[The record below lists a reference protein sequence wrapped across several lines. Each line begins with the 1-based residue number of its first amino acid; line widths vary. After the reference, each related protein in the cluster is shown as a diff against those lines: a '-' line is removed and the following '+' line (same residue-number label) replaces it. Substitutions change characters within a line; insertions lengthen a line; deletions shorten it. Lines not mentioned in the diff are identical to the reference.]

1 MLASYGFFTKNR
13 TPGRRYEDNPCSH
26 HEKSKQKH
34 TSDNFHCLYLELL
47 LRAQL
52 VAVATL
58 LLAAVDGLDV
68 QTSVAL
74 AADHL
79 IAVRCAGEGGQGGL
93 DEATAQAQDE
103 VERGLFLDVVVRQ
116 GAAVFQLLSCEDQA
130 LLIGRDALLVLNLH
144 LDIFDRVRGL
154 DLEGDGLAGQC
165 LYKHLHG
172 ELNVTPSTGNRP
184 VLISFSLPIRS
195 VRRWNEQYL
204 SYVMM

>member
-1 MLASYGFFTKNR
+1 
-13 TPGRRYEDNPCSH
+13 
-26 HEKSKQKH
+26 
-34 TSDNFHCLYLELL
+34 
-47 LRAQL
+47 
-52 VAVATL
+52 VATF

-79 IAVRCAGEGGQGGL
+79 IAVGRAGEGGQGGL

-172 ELNVTPSTGNRP
+172 ESNVTPSTADRP
-184 VLISFSLPIRS
+184 VPISFSLPLRCY
-195 VRRWNEQYL
+195 R
-204 SYVMM
+204 